1 MFRVSSDLAE
11 QRIRERGVS
20 MEHVRLTLQSPDV
33 NRPQSPKSIRFRAR
47 RRFGAVT
54 CEVDYLLSG
63 DGVAEV
69 YSARYV
75 G

>member
-1 MFRVSSDLAE
+1 
-11 QRIRERGVS
+11 